1 MPIGNLSLFVCGSV
15 LLVGTG
21 LLLFAFTRFL
31 AGGDS
36 LQERVQA
43 YAALP
48 EPTVPADHR
57 RSQLAR
63 LRLRLNTMLSMLN
76 SEQLGLQLMQ
86 ANWRMTVSEFVL
98 LRMAVTIAALLLGFL
113 STRSMFSGVG
123 LALVAYLVP
132 GIVLRRRISRRQI
145 GFEKQL
151 IDVLVLI
158 SGAVRAGFSLLQ
170 SIEVVVKEMKPPVS
184 EEFRRVMRETGL
196 GISLPEALRNLAA
209 RMENGDLNL
218 VITAIEIQYQVGGN
232 LATMLSAVTET
243 IRERVRLF
251 GEVRVLTT
259 QQRYT
264 GYLLS
269 VLPFFLGAM
278 MFILNPEYMRRLF
291 EPGPL
296 LCIPIGALI
305 GILLGHI
312 VIRRIARIEV

>member
-1 MPIGNLSLFVCGSV
+1 MGGALSGADA
-15 LLVGTG
+15 
-21 LLLFAFTRFL
+21 AFPL
-31 AGGDS
+31 MSA
-36 LQERVQA
+36 
-43 YAALP
+43 
-48 EPTVPADHR
+48 PAVD
-57 RSQLAR
+57 L
-63 LRLRLNTMLSMLN
+63 
-76 SEQLGLQLMQ
+76 
-86 ANWRMTVSEFVL
+86 
-98 LRMAVTIAALLLGFL
+98 
-113 STRSMFSGVG
+113 
-123 LALVAYLVP
+123 
-132 GIVLRRRISRRQI
+132 
-145 GFEKQL
+145 
-151 IDVLVLI
+151 LVLI

-196 GISLPEALRNLAA
+196 GVSLPEALRNLAA

-269 VLPFFLGAM
+269 VLPFFIGAM

>member
-1 MPIGNLSLFVCGSV
+1 MPIGTFGILVCGLVV
-15 LLVGTG
+15 LLGAG
-21 LLLFAFTRFL
+21 AALFAFARSL

-36 LQERVQA
+36 FQDRMRA

-48 EPTVPADHR
+48 EPAAQADRR
-57 RSQLAR
+57 RSRLAR
-63 LRLRLNTMLSMLN
+63 FRLRLNLMLSMLN

-98 LRMAVTIAALLLGFL
+98 LRMAVTMAALLLGFL
-113 STRSMFSGVG
+113 STRSMLSGVG
-123 LALVAYLVP
+123 LALIAYLVP

-151 IDVLVLI
+151 VDVLVLI
-158 SGAVRAGFSLLQ
+158 NGAVRAGFSLLQ

-184 EEFRRVMRETGL
+184 EEFRRVLRETGL
-196 GISLPEALRNLAA
+196 GVSLPEALRNLGA

-218 VITAIEIQYQVGGN
+218 VVTAIEIQYQAGGN

-269 VLPFFLGAM
+269 VLPFFIGAM

-296 LCIPIGALI
+296 LCIPIGALV